1 MDSDECTL
9 HEVALV
15 LAIAAV
21 PAHFTIFNFH
31 GQQADS
37 LDSAVRTVERVK
49 NITPI
54 KYDGGFAV
62 FSGMNQARYFLV
74 AVE

>member
-21 PAHFTIFNFH
+21 PALFTIFNFH

-49 NITPI
+49 NITALLN
-54 KYDGGFAV
+54 KSNFC
-62 FSGMNQARYFLV
+62 
-74 AVE
+74 